1 MTMKRT
7 VKIIVSA
14 IALTLV
20 LSACSP
26 LRKLPSLPG
35 LNLNDPTTKETI
47 DSADNGWRTE
57 DSSESKA
64 TQVSQPS
71 KGNAAGDT
79 SGWASFYER
88 YMERMSEGS
97 NALIE
102 AATESNPML
111 GLHFLSLMEGDI
123 EMAFTSAFFAADS
136 AEVLPF
142 VFGMFGGSN
151 FKYETKGDT
160 ARMSF
165 TNSEEESM
173 VYTLRF
179 DGKNTAQL
187 TSELNGSTR
196 TVMDIFL
203 TDEYA
208 AKSVYNV
215 EKSTLTRMVVLTNG
229 DVFAGFGSSKQPPAL
244 YGDPA
249 APSRADFLEG
259 LESTMSYKNGNFE
272 SNIK

>member
-35 LNLNDPTTKETI
+35 LNLNDLTTKETI
-47 DSADNGWRTE
+47 DSTDSVWRTE
-57 DSSESKA
+57 QSSESKD
-64 TQVSQPS
+64 TQASQPT
-71 KGNAAGDT
+71 KDYVAGDT
-79 SGWASFYER
+79 SGWTGFYEQ

-97 NALIE
+97 SELIE
-102 AATESNPML
+102 AATVSNPML
-111 GLHFLSLMEGDI
+111 GLHFLSLMEGDL
-123 EMAFTSAFFAADS
+123 ELAFTSAFFAADS

-160 ARMSF
+160 AKMSF
-165 TNSEEESM
+165 TSSEGESM

-179 DGKNTAQL
+179 DGKETAQL
-187 TSELNGSTR
+187 TSELNGSVR
-196 TVMDIFL
+196 LVMDIFL

-215 EKSTLTRMVVLTNG
+215 ESSTLTRMVVFTNG
-229 DVFAGFGSSKQPPAL
+229 DVFAGFGSSSQPSGL
-244 YGDPA
+244 YGNPA
-249 APSRADFLEG
+249 APSRSDFLDG
-259 LESTMSYKNGNFE
+259 LESLMSYKNGNFE